1 MGLLFVFFA
10 LKITFLGKAFQAA
23 SRWRQ
28 IFQTGFSYHH
38 LCQCDLFYRR
48 RKIAIDSYA
57 TKQLFILSVLLSLYP
72 LRSHTRIKYRKYKN
86 VDFFSF
92 ALLHQKL
99 KIEVARKRIN
109 LVQKVQFCLSVQRG
123 DLIFGL
129 LTLNFRFSVC
139 LIMNAKKGSHSNHN
153 RRKFVFLLQLS
164 SPFLFDDIIQKMSSS
179 SRSQCSVGFY
189 PKLFDNS
196 GTTLKIRVGTTI

>member
-48 RKIAIDSYA
+48 RKIAIDSNA

-86 VDFFSF
+86 VDFFFCLNLSF
-92 ALLHQKL
+92 LHQKL
-99 KIEVARKRIN
+99 KELKRIN

-189 PKLFDNS
+189 PKTF
-196 GTTLKIRVGTTI
+196 